1 MNSSIRSIIKHHS
14 VRLDCDD
21 GQAHAPLPKGRA
33 SRSGQKS
40 VELLRVDNKV
50 RAIEITCSCGEKSV
64 VELDYADDKPA
75 AKPAEART
83 ADPRSGDP
91 KPAEPRKGA

>member
-14 VRLDCDD
+14 VRLDCDEA
-21 GQAHAPLPKGRA
+21 QAHAPLPKGRA
-33 SRSGQKS
+33 PRAGQKA

-50 RAIEITCSCGEKSV
+50 RAIEITCSCGEKTV

-75 AKPAEART
+75 AKPAEAKT
-83 ADPRSGDP
+83 AEP
-91 KPAEPRKGA
+91 KPNDPRKGA